1 MSYIPKNWNDLPIED
16 TPITADDLDHIE
28 NGIKEISNV
37 NEYLNGILE
46 LNADTYV
53 NISNQLISG
62 MIIHIKFPTI
72 SSTANATLSLD
83 NGTTKKSIKCSG
95 VDVIGTDVS
104 GKNLDLSYDGT
115 YWQIGDVCSLD
126 TRLTTAEED
135 INNAEAVIG
144 NEADTYSA
152 SSTYALGSLVIYNSL
167 LYKCTTAITV
177 AEAWN
182 SAKWTQIDLVNV
194 SSGLKGKI
202 LWTNPNPYSLFAGQT
217 ITLDESMENYDGYC
231 IIYNGYLNDG
241 FSFNTGI
248 IPKGKNTILI
258 YTANII
264 WTRNITIVNNTTVT
278 FGNCIKYSTYGS
290 TGTND
295 NYLLLPHYII
305 GYKTGLFS

>member
-37 NEYLNGILE
+37 TEYLNGILE

-72 SSTANATLSLD
+72 VSTSNATLSLD

-126 TRLTTAEED
+126 TRLTTVEED
-135 INNAEAVIG
+135 INNSEAVIG
-144 NEADTYSA
+144 NSTDTYSA

-182 SAKWTQIDLVNV
+182 SAKWTQVSLTSLANEDNV
-194 SSGLKGKI
+194 YSTEEKVIGKWVDGKPLYRKVFSKSYTESSGLEETLVNNVSFGACLFGFTQGSGGSKISIPSDIKGLI
-202 LWTNPNPYSLFAGQT
+202 YLRANNNLVIVIPNGAIT
-217 ITLDESMENYDGYC
+217 IAYTVC
-231 IIYNGYLNDG
+231 
-241 FSFNTGI
+241 
-248 IPKGKNTILI
+248 LI
-258 YTANII
+258 YTK
-264 WTRNITIVNNTTVT
+264 TT
-278 FGNCIKYSTYGS
+278 
-290 TGTND
+290 D
-295 NYLLLPHYII
+295 
-305 GYKTGLFS
+305 